1 MRRVAITFLVT
12 LVAFAGSLGAAPIK
26 VVFTD
31 KEWAKLESFEGHSL
45 SDAEKRFTQKK
56 WREAVAAYDAFVME
70 FPESK
75 AIPYTLIRKG
85 LALENDDK
93 RFKAI
98 EAYQEVLDYF
108 PNVIPFAAPALYYI
122 GRCHQRN
129 DDMDKALRHYAEM
142 ANDEDYATHPLAAHA
157 ICELAR
163 NLMKQKRVPDAI
175 KYFRR
180 VAVEFRKTNIDAR
193 RDAMPYVIGHYIRT
207 KPSEPELRKFYIEA
221 GAFHHSVH
229 GIPDVL
235 DNDWAYWSMV
245 KGNVRHYG
253 SFNSEQEKERK
264 KHYGYWTP
272 LLDGKFKENDDY
284 RKDIADMFFLANGD
298 RAAWHK
304 RMDAQFDAFQ
314 KDGDFNRITQWIIWN
329 REYPGKVDYYYK
341 KYNFAKMSNAE
352 IMKVINTFYAT
363 IGNQELA
370 RILIGKLD
378 FDKMSDSTIARFV
391 RANLWSYDRPMVER
405 IYARMQDPDYKR
417 WEVFDFFHWG
427 EQHGYLTDSQK
438 KRAIPLGMEVT
449 GIDKYAQ
456 DAWHWVA
463 HIHLWR
469 GQYQEAIR
477 AFNMADKPPTT
488 LWEIVDAYLAW
499 GKPEQAITTLQE
511 IENFFAHLRPQA
523 ALRIAHVYK
532 GMGKK
537 KLYVA
542 GLRRVLKMYPKS
554 GQSSTAH
561 VELEGM
567 GEPIVKIGGA
577 IDAD

>member
-284 RKDIADMFFLANGD
+284 RKDIADMFFLAFDLLVRHLVADQKGVSLLATLLEAVD
-298 RAAWHK
+298 RCLAGK
-304 RMDAQFDAFQ
+304 EVERQFIRLGLLAPTATFEKQ
-314 KDGDFNRITQWIIWN
+314 PIQIVFDF
-329 REYPGKVDYYYK
+329 
-341 KYNFAKMSNAE
+341 
-352 IMKVINTFYAT
+352 
-363 IGNQELA
+363 
-370 RILIGKLD
+370 
-378 FDKMSDSTIARFV
+378 IARFE
-391 RANLWSYDRPMVER
+391 L
-405 IYARMQDPDYKR
+405 PD
-417 WEVFDFFHWG
+417 
-427 EQHGYLTDSQK
+427 
-438 KRAIPLGMEVT
+438 
-449 GIDKYAQ
+449 
-456 DAWHWVA
+456 
-463 HIHLWR
+463 
-469 GQYQEAIR
+469 
-477 AFNMADKPPTT
+477 
-488 LWEIVDAYLAW
+488 
-499 GKPEQAITTLQE
+499 LQ
-511 IENFFAHLRPQA
+511 RCQ
-523 ALRIAHVYK
+523 IA
-532 GMGKK
+532 
-537 KLYVA
+537 
-542 GLRRVLKMYPKS
+542 RRVSDASDKN
-554 GQSSTAH
+554 GWI
-561 VELEGM
+561 VE
-567 GEPIVKIGGA
+567 IGFSQA
-577 IDAD
+577 ESQ